1 MNVPLS
7 YWKYR
12 LCYSDSVSARAL
24 QVMVD
29 AGNTTVE
36 SCVAACQ
43 AQEFS
48 LAGVEYGRECCTS
61 VDPARFLALCIDDW

>member
-1 MNVPLS
+1 
-7 YWKYR
+7 
-12 LCYSDSVSARAL
+12 
-24 QVMVD
+24 MVD

-48 LAGVEYGRECCTS
+48 LAGVEYGKECCVSISQARVS
-61 VDPARFLALCIDDW
+61 VVMRTDDP